1 MKMALRFPMVGTP
14 IATPE
19 HLKEFVSEFAESPQR
34 GFGSNPFNFGGRMK
48 LIEFVDKG
56 SVLSFIG
63 K

>member
-1 MKMALRFPMVGTP
+1 MVGTP
-14 IATPE
+14 ITTPE
-19 HLKEFVSEFAESPQR
+19 HLKEFVSEFAENPQR